1 LIDFDECEEG
11 YIDPNNF
18 FYSCNLDQNIY
29 IPKYGSP
36 FYESFYFGFFGHP
49 IELMTDIDD
58 SYFNG
63 DRIETEFDIK
73 LDLQIESLSLMNE
86 DDDKYMIDRNIINN
100 YIETVGK

>member
-1 LIDFDECEEG
+1 MIDFEECIEG
-11 YIDPNNF
+11 KIDPNDF
-18 FYSCNLDQNIY
+18 FYSRDLDQNIY
-29 IPKYGSP
+29 IPKYGNP
-36 FYESFYFGFFGHP
+36 LYESFYFGFFGHP
-49 IELMTDIDD
+49 IEIMADIDD

-73 LDLQIESLSLMNE
+73 LDLQIESFSLMNE